1 MRRKSDAE
9 IRIRIAELEERREGL
24 STSKRMNSEGLGIA
38 IRISELLWTM
48 GD

>member
-9 IRIRIAELEERREGL
+9 IRIRIAELEERRAGVPIE
-24 STSKRMNSEGLGIA
+24 KRMNSEGLGIA
-38 IRISELLWTM
+38 IRISELLWTI